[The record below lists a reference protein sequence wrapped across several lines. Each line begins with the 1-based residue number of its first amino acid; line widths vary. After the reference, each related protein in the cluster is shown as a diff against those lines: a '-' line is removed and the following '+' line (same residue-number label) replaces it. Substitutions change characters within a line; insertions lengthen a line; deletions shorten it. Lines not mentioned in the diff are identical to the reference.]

1 MSRLNIVANFLNE
14 LNSMNVKET
23 FGVLQTIL
31 ETLETKGDPDPL
43 EIEIVDVGYQVMEKL
58 NLLEAALRKYVT
70 NKRILTGNKL
80 HNLYEGNNDES
91 KSSSLDD

>member
-14 LNSMNVKET
+14 LNSLDVKET
-23 FGVLQTIL
+23 FGILQTIL
-31 ETLETKGDPDPL
+31 EVLETKGDPDPV

-70 NKRILTGNKL
+70 DNRVLTGNKL
-80 HNLYEGNNDES
+80 HSLYEGNNDES